1 MRLDKFLCEMN
12 IGSRS
17 QVKTYVKQ
25 GQVTVNGVT
34 AKNADRKIDESKD
47 IVTYN
52 GEVLRYQ
59 KYHYYMLNKPQGVVS
74 ATQDNVSK
82 TVLDLLPYEKR
93 KNISP
98 VGRLDKDTEGFLL
111 LTDDGDLAHRLLAP
125 AKHVEKRYL
134 VQLTSPLSDAA
145 CKALEKGVDIGE
157 DSLTQP
163 ARVERLSNIESQILL
178 TIHEGKFHQVKRMLK
193 AVGNEVT
200 ALKRV
205 NFGALALD
213 ENLKPGEYRELTDEE
228 VILLQRTNIK

>member
-17 QVKTYVKQ
+17 QVKTYVKN
-25 GQVTVNGVT
+25 GLVTVNGAT
-34 AKNADRKIDESKD
+34 AKNAEQKIDEAKD
-47 IVTYN
+47 AVAYR
-52 GEVLRYQ
+52 GEVLWYQ

-74 ATQDNVSK
+74 ATQDNVSG
-82 TVLDLLPYEKR
+82 TVLDLLPAGKR
-93 KNISP
+93 KNIFP
-98 VGRLDKDTEGFLL
+98 VGRLDKDTEGLLL

-125 AKHVEKRYL
+125 SKHVDKCYL
-134 VQLTSPLSDAA
+134 VQIASPLSDAD
-145 CKALEKGVDIGE
+145 CKALEEGVDIRE
-157 DSLTQP
+157 DSLTRS
-163 ARVERLSNIESQILL
+163 AHVERVRDTETQILL

-205 NFGALALD
+205 RFGTLTLD

-228 VILLQRTNIK
+228 VAALQCTNIK

>member
-1 MRLDKFLCEMN
+1 MN

-25 GQVTVNGVT
+25 GLVTVNGAP
-34 AKNADRKIDESKD
+34 AKNADQKIDETKD
-47 IVTYN
+47 IVTYR
-52 GEVLRYQ
+52 GEMLRYQ
-59 KYHYYMLNKPQGVVS
+59 QYHYYMLNKPQGVVS

-82 TVLDLLPYEKR
+82 TVLELLPVEKR
-93 KNISP
+93 RNISP

-125 AKHVEKRYL
+125 SKHVDKRYL
-134 VQLTSPLSDAA
+134 VQIASPLSDAD
-145 CKALEKGVDIGE
+145 KKVLEEGVDIGE
-157 DSLTQP
+157 DSLTKP
-163 ARVERLSNIESQILL
+163 AKVERVNGTENQILL

-213 ENLKPGEYRELTDEE
+213 ESLKPGEYRELTNEE
-228 VILLQRTNIK
+228 INELQHSNSETKYD

>member
-125 AKHVEKRYL
+125 AKHVDKRYL

-163 ARVERLSNIESQILL
+163 ARVERLSDTESQILL

-213 ENLKPGEYRELTDEE
+213 ENLKPGEYRELTNEE

>member
-25 GQVTVNGVT
+25 GLIMVNGT
-34 AKNADRKIDESKD
+34 PAKNADQKIDEAKD
-47 IVTYN
+47 TVTYR

-59 KYHYYMLNKPQGVVS
+59 KFHYYMLNKPQGVVS

-82 TVLDLLPYEKR
+82 TVLDLLPVEKR

-111 LTDDGDLAHRLLAP
+111 LTDDGELAHRLLAP
-125 AKHVEKRYL
+125 SKHVDKRYL
-134 VQLTSPLSDAA
+134 VQIASPLSAED
-145 CKALEKGVDIGE
+145 CTALEKGVDIGE
-157 DSLTQP
+157 NSLTRP
-163 ARVERLSNIESQILL
+163 AVVERVSENQILL

-213 ENLKPGEYRELTDEE
+213 NSLKPGEYRELSEAE
-228 VILLQRTNIK
+228 LLALQNVNI